1 MAEKVLTIYL
11 AGAIRDEHPEDIK
24 WREDVIDALKGLP
37 IRVLNP
43 LGGKSFENGRWSVSG
58 VESSAAFIFDHD
70 KWCVEQSDM
79 VLFNFRA
86 LSEKYP
92 NIGTLVEFGMAVGL
106 PGKRLIY
113 SVVDPAYTGHE
124 NERMYKLHP
133 FLAQPS
139 AHVFATM
146 EDATKF
152 LVRHVKVL
160 TGRNPSFPA
169 YRAAQ
174 TAAAL
179 EARGAREDEQEAPR
193 RGFPSLSPLT
203 LAMVAGAAA

>member
-1 MAEKVLTIYL
+1 MAEKVLTMYL
-11 AGAIRDEHPEDIK
+11 AGAIRDGRPEDIA
-24 WREDVIDALKGLP
+24 WREKVIDALKGLP
-37 IRVLNP
+37 IRILNP
-43 LGGKSFENGRWSVSG
+43 LGGKVYENGQWTVSG
-58 VESSAAFIFDHD
+58 VESSAQFIFEHD
-70 KWCVEQSDM
+70 KWCVEQSDV

-139 AHVFATM
+139 SNVFNTM
-146 EDATKF
+146 DEAIEF
-152 LVRHVKVL
+152 LKKHMKVL
-160 TGRNPSFPA
+160 SGRAPSFSA
-169 YRAAQ
+169 YRADI
-174 TAAAL
+174 
-179 EARGAREDEQEAPR
+179 EANSW
-193 RGFPSLSPLT
+193 SLNET
-203 LAMVAGAAA
+203 R

>member
-1 MAEKVLTIYL
+1 MAEKTLTLYL
-11 AGAIRDEHPEDIK
+11 AGAIRDSKPEDIM

-37 IRVLNP
+37 VRILNP
-43 LGGKSFENGRWSVSG
+43 LGGKTCEDGVWTVSG
-58 VESSAAFIFDHD
+58 VLSDASFIFEHD
-70 KWCVEQSDM
+70 KWCVEQSDI

-92 NIGTLVEFGMAVGL
+92 NIGTLVEFGMAIGL

-113 SVVDPAYTGHE
+113 SVVEPAYTGHE
-124 NERMYKLHP
+124 NPNLYKLHP

-146 EDATKF
+146 DEATKF

-160 TGRNPSFPA
+160 SGRNPSFPA
-169 YRAAQ
+169 YRIAQ
-174 TAAAL
+174 TAAVL
-179 EARGAREDEQEAPR
+179 EARGARKDEQEAPR
-193 RGFPSLSPLT
+193 RGFPSLSPVT